1 MCRNEDDCKDICST
15 KRVDMEDRIT
25 ELEIRL
31 THIEDTLDILNKI
44 VIEQHSLIDQ
54 LQMQISILD
63 KKLKAA
69 AASNIALESEETPPP
84 HY

>member
-1 MCRNEDDCKDICST
+1 MDQ
-15 KRVDMEDRIT
+15 RVT

-31 THIEDTLDILNKI
+31 THLEDTIDVLNQT
-44 VIEQHSLIDQ
+44 VIKQSDEIDVLQ
-54 LQMQISILD
+54 LQITILD

-69 AASNIALESEETPPP
+69 QVSSPIAHESEETPPP

>member
-1 MCRNEDDCKDICST
+1 MEQ
-15 KRVDMEDRIT
+15 RVT

-31 THIEDTLDILNKI
+31 THMEDTIDVLN
-44 VIEQHSLIDQ
+44 QTLIKQNDEIYT
-54 LQMQISILD
+54 LQVQVTELN

-69 AASNIALESEETPPP
+69 QTGSHMAHESEETPPP

>member
-1 MCRNEDDCKDICST
+1 MTAR
-15 KRVDMEDRIT
+15 DMEARIT

-31 THIEDTLDILNKI
+31 THIEDTLDVLNQTI
-44 VIEQHSLIDQ
+44 IEQHNLIDRLQ
-54 LQMQISILD
+54 LQISVLE

-69 AASNIALESEETPPP
+69 ATSNIAHESEETPPP

>member
-1 MCRNEDDCKDICST
+1 
-15 KRVDMEDRIT
+15 MEERIT

-31 THIEDTLDILNKI
+31 THIEDTLDVLNQA
-44 VIEQHSLIDQ
+44 VIEQHGLIDQ
-54 LQMQISILD
+54 LQLQISILE

-69 AASNIALESEETPPP
+69 ASSNIAHESEETPPP

>member
-1 MCRNEDDCKDICST
+1 MEN
-15 KRVDMEDRIT
+15 RVT

-31 THIEDTLDILNKI
+31 THLEDTIEVLNQT
-44 VIEQHSLIDQ
+44 VIEQHNHIDLLQ
-54 LQMQISILD
+54 LQVSTLE

-69 AASNIALESEETPPP
+69 QSSPIAHESEETPPP